1 MSVIIAIV
9 NSHYLNLPAGVKRV
23 KSGKTGQSTTTSTKD
38 SRERNIL
45 DQGPAIFSAVE

>member
-23 KSGKTGQSTTTSTKD
+23 KSGKQVSQLLLQLRILESGTYLTKD
-38 SRERNIL
+38 LLYFRR
-45 DQGPAIFSAVE
+45 